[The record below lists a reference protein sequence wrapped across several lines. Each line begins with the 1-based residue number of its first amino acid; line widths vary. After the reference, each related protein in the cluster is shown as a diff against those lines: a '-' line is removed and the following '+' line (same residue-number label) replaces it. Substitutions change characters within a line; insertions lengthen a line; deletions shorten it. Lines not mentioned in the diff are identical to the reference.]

1 MHNAAMVSRL
11 SQRAPLLLVVIVLGL
26 FPAVAAADEGD
37 GGSKDRDE
45 SSLADKPIG
54 AGSCAKRVRELKE
67 LLADLSY
74 LPRANGSC
82 MKEEEGFA
90 LTAFQK
96 QEGIKVDGKADR
108 KTLKRLVKAKTPDP
122 GRGGDSDRLIVS
134 LKRQVLYIIQ
144 GDEVK
149 RTIAI
154 ASGRAGFSTP
164 RGRYKIYR
172 KERNSYSNEFNVN
185 LPWASYFVR
194 GIAFH
199 SSNDVARRPASHG
212 CIRVPPPFAREVYR
226 DAPLGR
232 QVVVF

>member
-1 MHNAAMVSRL
+1 MAHRTFT
-11 SQRAPLLLVVIVLGL
+11 RLLLIVVVIALGL
-26 FPAVAAADEGD
+26 FPATAAADERD
-37 GGSKDRDE
+37 DRSKDRDE

-54 AGSCAKRVRELKE
+54 EGSCAKRVRELKE

-96 QEGIKVDGKADR
+96 QEGIKPDGKADR
-108 KTLKRLVKAKTPDP
+108 KTLKRLVKSETPNP
-122 GRGGDSDRLIVS
+122 GKGGASDRLVVS
-134 LKRQVLYIIQ
+134 LKRQVLYIVK

-199 SSNDVARRPASHG
+199 ASNDVARRPASHG

-232 QVVVF
+232 EVVVD